1 MFRAT
6 ERETFAAVL
15 GGGGARIWQ
24 LGSPLFALLGHGPF
38 LEQVSCLSCLRIA
51 AYCRAIFTINS
62 LHAIPFA
69 GCTVTGRL
77 TRVARGDTRIFGNRA
92 LTVSGVAYPGN
103 GMLNNISAGGSVHG
117 ISGK

>member
-38 LEQVSCLSCLRIA
+38 LEQVSCLSCLCIA

-69 GCTVTGRL
+69 GCTVTG
-77 TRVARGDTRIFGNRA
+77 RVARGDTRIFGNRA

-103 GMLNNISAGGSVHG
+103 GMLNNISAGSVHG